1 MITYTKEVESFGHYD
16 VVVIGGGPAGVSA
29 AIEASR
35 NGSKVLIVESSG
47 MLGGMA
53 TTSLVGPFMTCY
65 NGDASRPVVGGIFR
79 EIIEE
84 LETLGAVVPPEEL
97 DAPSIYTT
105 FIEKYH
111 KRVTAFDSFGLQ
123 VALDN
128 LTKKYGVEVLLYTRF
143 VDSAVENGRIKYVIL
158 AALEGLKSVSADI
171 FIDCSGNA
179 DVAAAS
185 GVPTWKGEEES
196 GIPQPGTLMFE
207 VDGVSDDDVIA
218 FGKNIA
224 WPVKFYRTPK
234 AGTYKINHY
243 RVFSVDATDS
253 RSMTNAHIEARGQV
267 LKAHKVLKDK
277 IPGFENCNITQVAS
291 VFGVRESRHIE
302 GEYKLTVDDIA
313 SGKKFDD
320 RIAVYAFGM
329 DVHPRTA
336 DKAGGNFE
344 IATADAY
351 YIPYRALVPKNSDN
365 LLVAGKTVSCESQAA
380 GSIRVMP
387 CAMAM
392 GQAAGAAASI
402 AVKKKLIPK
411 DVPYTDLQEIILSH
425 GAIID

>member
-1 MITYTKEVESFGHYD
+1 MISYTKELESLGRYD
-16 VVVIGGGPAGVSA
+16 VVVVGGGPAGVCA

-35 NGSKVLIVESSG
+35 NGAKTLLVESSG

-53 TTSLVGPFMTCY
+53 TTSLVGPFMTSY
-65 NGDASRPVVGGIFR
+65 NGDATRPLVGGLFR
-79 EIIEE
+79 EIIDE
-84 LETLGAVVPPEEL
+84 LDKFGAVIPPEKL

-105 FIEKYH
+105 YIKDYH
-111 KRVTAFDSFGLQ
+111 KRVTAFDSYGLQ
-123 VALDN
+123 MALDN
-128 LTKKYGVEVLLYTRF
+128 LTAKYGVDVLLYTRF
-143 VDSAVENGRIKYVIL
+143 VDAITEDGKIKSLVL
-158 AALEGLKSVSADI
+158 AALEGLRSVEADI

-179 DVAAAS
+179 DVAAAA
-185 GVPTWKGEEES
+185 GVPTWKGDEES

-207 VDGVSDDDVIA
+207 VDGVCDEAVEA

-234 AGTYKINHY
+234 KGCYKINHY

-267 LKAHKVLKDK
+267 LKAHSKLREK
-277 IPGFENCNITQVAS
+277 IPGFENCNIAQVAS

-302 GEYKLTVDDIA
+302 GEYKITVDDVA
-313 SGKKFDD
+313 SGRKFDD
-320 RIAVYAFGM
+320 RIAAYAFGM

-336 DKAGGNFE
+336 EMSGNFE

-351 YIPYRALVPKNSDN
+351 YIPYRALVPKACDN

-380 GSIRVMP
+380 GGLRVMP

-402 AVKKKLIPK
+402 AVKEKLCPK
-411 DVPYTDLQEIILSH
+411 AVPHADVQKIILAN